1 MTVFSRIAAS
11 AALALLV
18 ISGNAHAQGASVAF
32 GGLKHDASLPVEITA
47 DELTVDQNTGS
58 AVFIGNVVAGQ
69 GEMRLSAGRVQVQY
83 ATENGQATGRIDQ
96 LIATGGVT
104 LVNGAEAAEADKA
117 VYAVNGA
124 EIVMTGNVI
133 LTQGLNALSG
143 EKLIVDLASG
153 TGRMEGRVRTIFQTG
168 GSQ

>member
-1 MTVFSRIAAS
+1 MTVFSRIAAT
-11 AALALLV
+11 AALALLL
-18 ISGNAHAQGASVAF
+18 SSSFAYAQGASVAF

-47 DELTVDQNTGS
+47 DELTVDQATGS

-83 ATENGQATGRIDQ
+83 ATENGQATGRIDK
-96 LIATGGVT
+96 LLATGSVT

-117 VYAVNGA
+117 IYSIDGS

-133 LTQGLNALSG
+133 LTQGINALSG
-143 EKLIVDLASG
+143 DKLIVDLTSG
-153 TGRMEGRVRTIFQTG
+153 SGRMEGRVRTIFQTG
-168 GSQ
+168 GSK